1 MNILVLHASRDGQAA
16 AIAQRIARVL
26 EASGNHL
33 EVLPIDTPSLPADLA
48 ECDFV
53 VVGAGVRFGRHGGVF
68 ERIVRGHRDALS
80 AKANAFFS
88 VSLAM
93 AGDAPRRDEARK
105 YVDGMIAR
113 TGWHPDRTVLFAGA
127 LRYTA
132 YNPVIRWVMRRI
144 ADGDYSVEVPFGDG
158 GRVKHGADGGRR
170 SARAERQSAHR
181 VLQPGRRQCSVGRR
195 NPCRA
200 VLPRGGVGVAGGR
213 IQ

>member
-16 AIAQRIARVL
+16 AIARRIARVL

-48 ECDFV
+48 GSDFV
-53 VVGAGVRFGRHGGVF
+53 VVGAGVRFGRHGGAF
-68 ERIVRGHRDALS
+68 ERIVRRHRDALA

-93 AGDAPRRDEARK
+93 AGDAPRREEARK
-105 YVDGMIAR
+105 YVDAMIAR

-132 YNPVIRWVMRRI
+132 YNPLIRWVMRRI
-144 ADGDYSVEVPFGDG
+144 AAHVGHDTDTSRDYEYTDWSAVERF
-158 GRVKHGADGGRR
+158 
-170 SARAERQSAHR
+170 ARDIAARTA
-181 VLQPGRRQCSVGRR
+181 P
-195 NPCRA
+195 RA
-200 VLPRGGVGVAGGR
+200 AA
-213 IQ
+213 